1 MQRTHKTQDMS
12 HLKQPLFFFLLSAI
26 AFANDFSV
34 HGQNPLRLWYQEPA
48 SSWMREALPSG
59 NGYMGVMIFGSPDK
73 EHIQFSEGSLWA
85 GGPGSGDRYNFGL
98 PENASGA
105 LDTVRKLLEQGLTA
119 EAEDHMRKHLTGEIH
134 SRPDLSFGDYG
145 AQQAMGDIYVET
157 GHSAAPGTYIRE
169 LNLEDG
175 RIRIRYRDGKTRHLR
190 TIFGCYPERAMVYR
204 FENDR
209 PGGCDYRISH
219 RYPHPPDS
227 LMFRDQTLMHYGHV
241 NDNGLAFLSSITIE
255 NDGIVTYREG
265 MAGVAD
271 ATFLVLKHTAHT
283 AYKNKYPEYRNPEW
297 EKEALAGI
305 ESLQRT
311 DYAMLEHIQKEDYQR
326 LFSRVSLNIQG
337 PSYDTIPT
345 DRRLEA
351 HAGGQTDPQLAV
363 LMFQYAR
370 YLMISASRKGA
381 MPMHLQGKWNNSTD
395 PPWACDY
402 HTNINLQMLYWPAD
416 VTNLQ
421 ECNVP
426 LFDYLRQLV
435 IPGSHTAANFYGCRG
450 WVVHTMN
457 NAFGYTAPGWDLP
470 WGHFPAGAAWL
481 TKHMYDYFEFTGDT
495 AFLRQTALPLMKE
508 AALFWM
514 DYLKPGPEG
523 FLVSSPSYS
532 PEHGGISRGASMD
545 HQIVRDLF
553 NNILK
558 ACRVLN
564 IDQHETE
571 PFRKIRDSIAPL
583 RTGRWGQLQEWLE
596 DTDNPE
602 SRHRHV
608 SHLFALYPGS
618 EISLKE
624 TPLLAEAA
632 LTSLRARGNDGTGWS
647 LAWKINL
654 YARLR
659 QADTAHRLIRKILTP
674 VKEESVQ
681 MDKGGTYLNLLC
693 AHPPFQLDGNMG
705 LAAGIAEMLVQSH
718 EGMIRLLPALPAA
731 WPSGSVSGLK
741 ARGNLTVDMQWQ
753 KGRVTDFT
761 IHGTP
766 LQSVRVSLEDAEFL
780 IQLPPDGIIKH
791 AFTSETNIIN

>member
-1 MQRTHKTQDMS
+1 MNHQRQIILS
-12 HLKQPLFFFLLSAI
+12 CLLSAT
-26 AFANDFSV
+26 ALANTISV
-34 HGQNPLRLWYQEPA
+34 NAQESLRVWYDAPA
-48 SSWMREALPSG
+48 VSWMREALPAG
-59 NGYMGVMIFGSPDK
+59 NGYVGVMVFGSPEE

-85 GGPGSGDRYNFGL
+85 GGPGSGNSYNFGL
-98 PENASGA
+98 SVNASGA
-105 LDTVRKLLEQGLTA
+105 LDSVRKLLEQGLTA
-119 EAEDHMRKHLTGEIH
+119 QAEDHMRQYLTGKIN

-145 AQQAMGDIYVET
+145 AQQPMGDLYVET
-157 GHSAAPGTYIRE
+157 GHNAEPGTYTRE
-169 LNLEDG
+169 LTLADG
-175 RIRIRYRDGKTRHLR
+175 RIRIRYRDGLTTHRR
-190 TIFGCYPERAMVYR
+190 TIFGCYPARAMVYR

-209 PGGCDYRISH
+209 PGGCKYRIRLSF
-219 RYPHPPDS
+219 PHPIDS
-227 LMFRDQTLMHYGHV
+227 LMFRDQTLIHYGHV
-241 NDNGLAFLSSITIE
+241 NDNGLEFLSLLTAE
-255 NDGIVTYREG
+255 TDGIITYHD
-265 MAGVAD
+265 GVAEVAN

-283 AYKNKYPEYRNPEW
+283 AYKNQYPEYRNPEW
-297 EKEALAGI
+297 EPEALAGM
-305 ESLQRT
+305 ESLKMA
-311 DYAMLEHIQKEDYQR
+311 DYAKLERIQKEDYQH

-337 PSYDTIPT
+337 PTYDTIPT
-345 DRRLEA
+345 GRRLEA
-351 HAGGQTDPQLAV
+351 QSRGHNDPQLVV

-381 MPMHLQGKWNNSTD
+381 LPMHLQGKWNNSTD

-416 VTNLQ
+416 VTNLP
-421 ECNVP
+421 ECHLP
-426 LFDYLRQLV
+426 LFDYLQQLV
-435 IPGSHTAANFYGCRG
+435 IPGSITSAHFYGCRG

-481 TKHMYDYFEFTGDT
+481 TRHMYEYFEFTGDT
-495 AFLRQTALPLMKE
+495 AFLKQTALPLMKE

-514 DYLKPGPEG
+514 DYLKPGPGG
-523 FLVSSPSYS
+523 FLVSSPSWS

-558 ACRVLN
+558 ACRAPGADE
-564 IDQHETE
+564 IETE

-596 DTDNPE
+596 DTDDPE
-602 SRHRHV
+602 NRHRHV

-618 EISLKE
+618 EIGVKS
-624 TPLLAEAA
+624 TPQLAEAA

-654 YARLR
+654 YARLQ
-659 QADTAHRLIRKILTP
+659 QADTAHILIRKMMTP

-681 MDKGGTYLNLLC
+681 MDNGGTYSNLLC

-705 LAAGIAEMLVQSH
+705 LAAGIAEMLMQSH
-718 EGMIRLLPALPAA
+718 EGLIRLLPALPAA

-753 KGRVTDFT
+753 DGRVEEFT
-761 IHGTP
+761 IHGNP
-766 LQSVRVSLEDAEFL
+766 LQSVRVSSEDAELLF
-780 IQLPPDGIIKH
+780 QLPPDGSIKH
-791 AFTSETNIIN
+791 TFTTETSIKN